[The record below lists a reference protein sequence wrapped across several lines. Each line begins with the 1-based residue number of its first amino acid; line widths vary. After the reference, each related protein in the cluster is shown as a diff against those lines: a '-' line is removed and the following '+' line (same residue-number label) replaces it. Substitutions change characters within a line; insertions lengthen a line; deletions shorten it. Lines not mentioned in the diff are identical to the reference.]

1 MKATRRL
8 KMSELE
14 AQQKKP
20 KREGT
25 KQTPDVK
32 GKIVE
37 FAWWLKKQGRSEK
50 TIKIYMEMLTLLIK
64 AGCHL
69 MNPESVKDGLA
80 RLDKSGAWKC
90 LAIAAYTAFLKKQG
104 VRWEA
109 PTYKATRKLPFIP
122 TEKEIDA
129 LIASCGRKTAAFL
142 QLLKETA
149 MRAGEA
155 NGLLWMDVDLERRIV
170 TLNKPEKGGKA
181 RIFKTSSKLANML
194 GALPRKTERVFGN
207 SSLSSKRSAFCQ
219 SRRITARK
227 LGNPRLL
234 RIHFHTLRHWKA
246 TMEYHK
252 TKDPF
257 YVKEFLGHRSLDK
270 TALYVHMDKAL
281 FSEPS
286 DEFHFATARTVE
298 EAGKLI
304 EVGFEYVCHHEDAM
318 LFRKRR

>member
-1 MKATRRL
+1 M
-8 KMSELE
+8 
-14 AQQKKP
+14 
-20 KREGT
+20 
-25 KQTPDVK
+25 
-32 GKIVE
+32 
-37 FAWWLKKQGRSEK
+37 LKK
-50 TIKIYMEMLTLLIK
+50 TFFPKIEWIGK
-64 AGCHL
+64 KKRARCDL
-69 MNPESVKDGLA
+69 MDPERVKDGLA

-90 LAIAAYTAFLKKQG
+90 LAVAAYTAFLKKYG
-104 VRWEA
+104 ARWEA

-129 LIASCGRKTAAFL
+129 LIPSCGRKMTAFL
-142 QLLKETA
+142 QLVKETA
-149 MRAGEA
+149 VRAGEA

-170 TLNKPEKGGKA
+170 TLNRSEKGGKA
-181 RIFKTSSKLANML
+181 RILKISGKLASVL

-207 SSLSSKRSAFCQ
+207 SSPSSKRSTFWQ

-227 LGNPRLL
+227 LGNSRLL
-234 RIHFHTLRHWKA
+234 RIHVHTLRHWKA

-270 TALYVHMDKAL
+270 TALYVRLDKAL

-298 EAGKLI
+298 EAGRLI

-318 LFRKRR
+318 LFRKRK